1 MVVNKASITFV
12 TLLPAAT
19 NATVPPTMRAKVRR
33 FCALLLVFALM
44 AVSAYAKQ
52 MAVVVD
58 KTNNLSGLT
67 AAELAKVFKFDSRK
81 WPDGRNVVL
90 VMRDPSSPEMRDALE
105 KVYHMQP
112 DEVRNLIAA
121 HRSEVI
127 IVDSEEKLLK
137 SVQSIPGAIGLVD
150 VYSIN
155 GGVNVLKV
163 DGKLPLQP
171 GYLLKGT
178 Q

>member
-1 MVVNKASITFV
+1 MK
-12 TLLPAAT
+12 
-19 NATVPPTMRAKVRR
+19 AKVRH
-33 FCALLLVFALM
+33 FCALSVLLAVV
-44 AVSAYAKQ
+44 AVSAHAKQ

-58 KTNNLSGLT
+58 KSNNLGGLT

-90 VMRDPSSPEMRDALE
+90 VMRDPSAPEMRDALE

-112 DEVRNLIAA
+112 DELRALIAA

-150 VYSIN
+150 VYSIT

>member
-1 MVVNKASITFV
+1 
-12 TLLPAAT
+12 
-19 NATVPPTMRAKVRR
+19 MRAKVRS
-33 FCALLLVFALM
+33 FCALSLILAAL
-44 AVSAYAKQ
+44 AVSAHAKQ

-58 KTNNLSGLT
+58 KTNNLGGLT
-67 AAELAKVFKFDSRK
+67 AQELAKVFKFDNRK

-105 KVYHMQP
+105 KLYHMQP
-112 DEVRNLIAA
+112 DELKTLIAA

-127 IVDSEEKLLK
+127 IVDSEEKLLQ

-150 VYSIN
+150 VYSIT

>member
-1 MVVNKASITFV
+1 MK
-12 TLLPAAT
+12 
-19 NATVPPTMRAKVRR
+19 AKVRR
-33 FCALLLVFALM
+33 VCACCVLFAAV
-44 AVSAYAKQ
+44 AVSAHAKQ
-52 MAVVVD
+52 LAVVVD
-58 KTNNLSGLT
+58 KSNNLGGLT

-81 WPDGRNVVL
+81 WPDGRSVVL
-90 VMRDPSSPEMRDALE
+90 VMRDPSLPEMRDALE

-112 DEVRNLIAA
+112 DEVRALIAS

-127 IVDSEEKLLK
+127 LVDSEEKLLK

-150 VYSIN
+150 VYSIT
-155 GGVNVLKV
+155 GAVNVLKV

-171 GYLLKGT
+171 GYLLRGT

>member
-1 MVVNKASITFV
+1 
-12 TLLPAAT
+12 
-19 NATVPPTMRAKVRR
+19 MRAKVRS
-33 FCALLLVFALM
+33 FCALSLVLAAM
-44 AVSAYAKQ
+44 AVSAQAKQ

-58 KTNNLSGLT
+58 KSNNLGGLT
-67 AAELAKVFKFDSRK
+67 VAELVKVFKFDSRK

-105 KVYHMQP
+105 KLYHMQP
-112 DEVRNLIAA
+112 DELRNLIAA
-121 HRSEVI
+121 HRSEVV
-127 IVDSEEKLLK
+127 IVDSEDKVLK

>member
-1 MVVNKASITFV
+1 MK
-12 TLLPAAT
+12 
-19 NATVPPTMRAKVRR
+19 AKVRH
-33 FCALLLVFALM
+33 FCALSVLL
-44 AVSAYAKQ
+44 AVACLSAQAKQ
-52 MAVVVD
+52 LAVVVD
-58 KTNNLSGLT
+58 KSNTLAGLT

-90 VMRDPSSPEMRDALE
+90 VMRDPSAPEMREALE

-112 DEVRNLIAA
+112 DELRTLIAA

-150 VYSIN
+150 VYSIT
-155 GGVNVLKV
+155 GAVNVLKV

-171 GYLLKGT
+171 GYLLKGN
-178 Q
+178 

>member
-1 MVVNKASITFV
+1 MRRC
-12 TLLPAAT
+12 LLCVLLAA
-19 NATVPPTMRAKVRR
+19 V
-33 FCALLLVFALM
+33 
-44 AVSAYAKQ
+44 AVSAQAKQ
-52 MAVVVD
+52 LAVVVD
-58 KTNNLSGLT
+58 KSNNLGGLT

-112 DEVRNLIAA
+112 DEVRALIAG

-127 IVDSEEKLLK
+127 LVDSEEKLLK

-150 VYSIN
+150 VYSIT
-155 GGVNVLKV
+155 GAVNVLKV

-171 GYLLKGT
+171 GYLLRGT

>member
-1 MVVNKASITFV
+1 MK
-12 TLLPAAT
+12 
-19 NATVPPTMRAKVRR
+19 AKVRR
-33 FCALLLVFALM
+33 CCALCVLLAAV
-44 AVSAYAKQ
+44 AVSAQAKQ
-52 MAVVVD
+52 LAVVVD
-58 KTNNLSGLT
+58 KSNNLGGLT

-112 DEVRNLIAA
+112 DEVRALIAS

-127 IVDSEEKLLK
+127 LVDSEEKLLK

-150 VYSIN
+150 VYSIT
-155 GGVNVLKV
+155 GAVNVLKV

-171 GYLLKGT
+171 GYLLRGT

>member
-1 MVVNKASITFV
+1 M
-12 TLLPAAT
+12 AT
-19 NATVPPTMRAKVRR
+19 TAQ
-33 FCALLLVFALM
+33 
-44 AVSAYAKQ
+44 AKQ

-58 KTNNLSGLT
+58 KSNNLGGLT
-67 AAELAKVFKFDSRK
+67 AQELTKVFKFDSRK

-90 VMRDPSSPEMRDALE
+90 VMRDPSSPEMRETLE

-112 DEVRNLIAA
+112 EEVRALIAN

-150 VYSIN
+150 VYSIT
-155 GGVNVLKV
+155 GAVNVLKV

-171 GYLLKGT
+171 GYLLKGN
-178 Q
+178 

>member
-1 MVVNKASITFV
+1 
-12 TLLPAAT
+12 
-19 NATVPPTMRAKVRR
+19 MRAKVRR
-33 FCALLLVFALM
+33 LCALSLLLAAV
-44 AVSAYAKQ
+44 AVSAQAKQ

-81 WPDGRNVVL
+81 WPDGRNVIL
-90 VMRDPSSPEMRDALE
+90 VMRDPSAPEMRDALE
-105 KVYHMQP
+105 KVFHMQP
-112 DEVRNLIAA
+112 DEVKSLIAA

-137 SVQSIPGAIGLVD
+137 SVQSIPGAVGLVD
-150 VYSIN
+150 VYSIT

-171 GYLLKGT
+171 GYLLRGT

>member
-1 MVVNKASITFV
+1 
-12 TLLPAAT
+12 
-19 NATVPPTMRAKVRR
+19 MRAKVRR
-33 FCALLLVFALM
+33 VCALSLVLCAL
-44 AVSAYAKQ
+44 AVSAQAKQ

-58 KTNNLSGLT
+58 KTNSLGGLT
-67 AAELAKVFKFDSRK
+67 SAELMKFFKFDSRK

-90 VMRDPSSPEMRDALE
+90 VMRDPSSPDMRDALE
-105 KVYHMQP
+105 KLYHMQP
-112 DEVRNLIAA
+112 DELRSLFAA

-137 SVQSIPGAIGLVD
+137 SVQSIPGAVGLVD
-150 VYSIN
+150 VYSIT
-155 GGVNVLKV
+155 GGVNVLKI